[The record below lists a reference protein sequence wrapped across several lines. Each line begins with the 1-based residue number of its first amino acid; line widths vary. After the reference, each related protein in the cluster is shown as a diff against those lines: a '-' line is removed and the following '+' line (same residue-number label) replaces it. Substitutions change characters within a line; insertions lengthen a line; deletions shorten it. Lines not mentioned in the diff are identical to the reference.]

1 MWLNY
6 ILFTNKG
13 QIIAVK
19 LLVNAEAGVGKTSL
33 IASFGEETFVVSRDA
48 KDFTLPI
55 PHMMVDKWYNMETF
69 TYGADVKDDDGNMVH
84 IDGIADKITKYH
96 AHYGVTP
103 TNVVIDAASQIWMDV
118 IEKASLTPNN
128 FGSQGMEVTK
138 EIGLFVK
145 FIHEFLELNGV
156 NVILLNHIIPEKIEG
171 TLTGVYIPFG
181 SGKFLQKGAFFS
193 TVSESITLI
202 ASGENRAVYTNSLDK
217 MARTSLTDLPAKM
230 WVENIVNPSKS
241 KKLGEGEEYFTLK
254 GHLEKLTHVADK
266 SAAFR
271 I

>member
-1 MWLNY
+1 M
-6 ILFTNKG
+6 
-13 QIIAVK
+13 AVK
-19 LLVNAEAGVGKTSL
+19 LLINAEAGVGKTSL
-33 IASFGEETFVVSRDA
+33 ISSFGEETFVVSRDA

-55 PHMMVDKWYNMETF
+55 PHMMVDKWYGMETF
-69 TYGADVKDDDGNMVH
+69 TYGADVKGEDGEMIH
-84 IDGIADKITKYH
+84 IDGISDKITKYH
-96 AHYGVTP
+96 EHFGVTP

-171 TLTGVYIPFG
+171 ALTGVYIPFG

-202 ASGENRAVYTNSLDK
+202 AVGENRQVYTNSLDK
-217 MARTSLTDLPAKM
+217 MARTTLKDLPARM
-230 WVENIVNPSKS
+230 WVENIVDPSKS
-241 KKLGEGEEYFTLK
+241 KKLGAGEEYFNLK
-254 GHLEKLTHVADK
+254 THLEKLTNAADM
-266 SAAFR
+266 SAKFR
-271 I
+271 M

>member
-1 MWLNY
+1 
-6 ILFTNKG
+6 
-13 QIIAVK
+13 
-19 LLVNAEAGVGKTSL
+19 
-33 IASFGEETFVVSRDA
+33 
-48 KDFTLPI
+48 
-55 PHMMVDKWYNMETF
+55 MMVDKWYNMETF
-69 TYGADVKDDDGNMVH
+69 TYGADIKNENGEIEH

-171 TLTGVYIPFG
+171 SLTGVYIPFG
-181 SGKFLQKGAFFS
+181 TGKFLAKGGFFS

-202 ASGENRAVYTNSLDK
+202 AEGENRAVYTNSLDK
-217 MARTSLTDLPAKM
+217 MARTTLIDLPTKM
-230 WVENIVNPSKS
+230 WVENIVNPAKS
-241 KKLGEGEEYFTLK
+241 KKLQAGEEYFTLK
-254 GHLEKLTHVADK
+254 SHLDKLIAAGNK